1 MAVIGIDKM
10 SFFSP
15 HQYIDMVDLANA
27 RNEEPDKYLIGI
39 GETEQAVVPPTQDVV
54 TMAANAAD
62 QLLTAEERAE
72 IDTIIFATESGIDNS
87 KSAAVY
93 VQRLLGL
100 NEYARTIEMK
110 QACYAGTYGLMQA
123 RDYVALHSGSKV
135 LVMASDIARYGL
147 HTPGEVTQGAGAVAM
162 LVTENPRIL
171 ELNRDNQFMSRDV
184 MDFWRPVYAEEALV
198 DGKYSAEVYRE
209 FFRDLWSRYKEKTG
223 RSINDFKAYAFHL
236 PFTKMGLKALR
247 DILPEA
253 DEAKQADLL
262 NEFEASRVYNKRIGN
277 LYTGSVYLSLY
288 SLLANSEDLA
298 AGDRLGIF
306 SYGSGAEGEFYSAI
320 LQPNFRDGLIAG
332 QMDALFEK
340 REYLTIPAYE
350 EVFMAGLHGSEDREF
365 DISADPAKFVLA
377 GLKDQQRQY
386 VAH

>member
-123 RDYVALHSGSKV
+123 RDYVALHPGSKV

-209 FFRDLWSRYKEKTG
+209 FFRNLWSRYKEQTG

>member
-1 MAVIGIDKM
+1 MAIIGIDKM

-123 RDYVALHSGSKV
+123 RDYVALHPGSKV

-298 AGDRLGIF
+298 AGDLLGIF

>member
-1 MAVIGIDKM
+1 MAIIGIDKM

-123 RDYVALHSGSKV
+123 RDYVALHTGSKV

>member
-110 QACYAGTYGLMQA
+110 QACYAGTYGLMHA
-123 RDYVALHSGSKV
+123 RDYVALHPGSKV

-147 HTPGEVTQGAGAVAM
+147 HTPGEVTQGAGAVAI

-306 SYGSGAEGEFYSAI
+306 SYGSGAEGEFYSAV
-320 LQPNFRDGLIAG
+320 LQPKFRDGLIAG

>member
-15 HQYIDMVDLANA
+15 HQYIDMVDLPNA

-123 RDYVALHSGSKV
+123 RDYVALHPGSKV

>member
-123 RDYVALHSGSKV
+123 RDYVALHPGSKV

-262 NEFEASRVYNKRIGN
+262 NEFEASRVYNKRFGN

-350 EVFMAGLHGSEDREF
+350 EVFMAGLHGSEGCEF
-365 DISADPAKFVLA
+365 DVSADPAKFVLA

>member
-123 RDYVALHSGSKV
+123 RDYVALHPGSKV

-236 PFTKMGLKALR
+236 PFTKMGLKVLR

>member
-27 RNEEPDKYLIGI
+27 RNEKPDKYLIGI

-123 RDYVALHSGSKV
+123 RDYVALHPGSKV

>member
-1 MAVIGIDKM
+1 
-10 SFFSP
+10 
-15 HQYIDMVDLANA
+15 
-27 RNEEPDKYLIGI
+27 
-39 GETEQAVVPPTQDVV
+39 
-54 TMAANAAD
+54 MAANAAD

-123 RDYVALHSGSKV
+123 RDYVALHPGSKV

-162 LVTENPRIL
+162 LVTESPRIL

>member
-62 QLLTAEERAE
+62 QLLTVEERAE

-123 RDYVALHSGSKV
+123 RDYVALHPGSKV

-253 DEAKQADLL
+253 DEANQADLL

>member
-123 RDYVALHSGSKV
+123 RDYVALHPGSKV

-320 LQPNFRDGLIAG
+320 LQPNFCDGLIAG

>member
-1 MAVIGIDKM
+1 MAEIGIDKM

-39 GETEQAVVPPTQDVV
+39 GETEQAVVPSTQDVV

-123 RDYVALHSGSKV
+123 RDYVALHPGSKV

-253 DEAKQADLL
+253 DEVKQADLL

-332 QMDALFEK
+332 QMDALFEN